1 MKYSCLL
8 VPQTGMAHLKVDF
21 LRGTYQLELF
31 IHIGFAEKNPEGWGD
46 LKTKFFKKPWD
57 Y

>member
-8 VPQTGMAHLKVDF
+8 VPQTGMAHLKIDF